1 MYHTDDTIQSHPVTM
16 LIYWPTQ
23 VEPEEQYKIIVT
35 DVPNCFQVHVRH
47 GFNEHVVTQNLS
59 QLIHERLRKFIIGG
73 DGMLNG
79 PLDQHDEIT
88 RQKLDA
94 LEKANK
100 EGVVYIIGKEQLK
113 PNPKAGFMRGL
124 ALNVFIWLRQLSRSK
139 VAEMDFQLADVFE
152 VGIFTQI

>member
-1 MYHTDDTIQSHPVTM
+1 M
-16 LIYWPTQ
+16 LIHWPTQ
-23 VEPEEQYKIIVT
+23 VEEEEKYRIILT

-59 QLIHERLRKFIIGG
+59 QLIHERLRRFIISG
-73 DGMLNG
+73 DGMLNN
-79 PLDQHDEIT
+79 PSDQHDEIT

-113 PNPKAGFMRGL
+113 TNPNASFIRRL
-124 ALNVFIWLRQLSRSK
+124 ALGVFIWLRQISRSK

-152 VGIFTQI
+152 VGVFTQI

>member
-1 MYHTDDTIQSHPVTM
+1 M
-16 LIYWPTQ
+16 LIYGPTQ
-23 VEPEEQYKIIVT
+23 VEEEEKYKIILT

-59 QLIHERLRKFIIGG
+59 QLIHDRLQKFIIGRH
-73 DGMLNG
+73 GMLNN
-79 PLDQHDEIT
+79 PLDQHDEMT

-94 LEKANK
+94 LEKVNK
-100 EGVVYIIGKEQLK
+100 EGVVYIIGREQLK
-113 PNPKAGFMRGL
+113 PNPKASFVRRL
-124 ALNVFIWLRQLSRSK
+124 ALGAFIWLRQLSRSK

>member
-1 MYHTDDTIQSHPVTM
+1 M
-16 LIYWPTQ
+16 LIYGPTQ
-23 VEPEEQYKIIVT
+23 VEEEDKYKIILT

-47 GFNEHVVTQNLS
+47 GFNEHVVTQNLN
-59 QLIHERLRKFIIGG
+59 QLIHERLRKFFIGG
-73 DGMLNG
+73 DGMLNN
-79 PLDQHDEIT
+79 PLGQHDEMT

-100 EGVVYIIGKEQLK
+100 EGVVYIIGREQLK
-113 PNPKAGFMRGL
+113 PNPKASFVRRL
-124 ALNVFIWLRQLSRSK
+124 ALGAFIWLRQLSRSK